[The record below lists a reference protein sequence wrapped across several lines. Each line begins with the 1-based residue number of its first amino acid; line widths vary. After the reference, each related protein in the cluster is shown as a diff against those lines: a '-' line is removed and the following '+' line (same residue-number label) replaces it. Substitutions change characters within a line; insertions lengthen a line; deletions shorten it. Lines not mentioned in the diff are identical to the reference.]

1 MTDRSAEE
9 CLDQAANG
17 AKSSRCC
24 ASDRLETARED
35 QAECSLVSVMF
46 AQKHARL
53 RQSKRCAAG
62 KTNEVLCRNRLYC
75 ASRDALVKRA
85 CKFGLGLR
93 LDCFRM
99 MTVLLSGGRFLFV
112 RMQVSRVTQEEE

>member
-1 MTDRSAEE
+1 MPARKRYLPGPAWPSSQGRRLCLDVTMTDRSAEE

-85 CKFGLGLR
+85 C
-93 LDCFRM
+93 
-99 MTVLLSGGRFLFV
+99 
-112 RMQVSRVTQEEE
+112 